1 MGILHT
7 KQLRFTADLRKF
19 IMTVTI
25 FSDVFKGIGR
35 DQ

>member
-19 IMTVTI
+19 IMTLTRLLVSP
-25 FSDVFKGIGR
+25 FYQGFL
-35 DQ
+35 